1 MEMRNLVGTEVVVM
15 MRPTSVILADFDYSA
30 PKSLEEALRE
40 KKERKD
46 AHIIAGGTD
55 LIPKMRG
62 QVVKPV
68 YLIDISGI
76 KELEYIEERD
86 GQVRIGAGT
95 KISRIIESKI
105 KIDVLQE
112 ACKKLGNP
120 LTRNKATIGGNLCN
134 ASPAADTATPL
145 MVLGAELVLKSLDGE
160 RTVPVEK
167 FFVGPGKTVL
177 RDDEILTE
185 IRIPLP
191 GKGAKEKF
199 VKVGL
204 RKADAIS
211 VVNCAVLLKVQNR
224 VIKDAKIAL
233 GSVAPT
239 PILAKEAQKTLIG
252 NRLSEELIE
261 KCAQIAAKE
270 SKPISDVRGSARYRE
285 LLVEGCV
292 KKALRELM

>member
-1 MEMRNLVGTEVVVM
+1 

-40 KKERKD
+40 KKERKG
-46 AHIIAGGTD
+46 AYVLAGGTD
-55 LIPKMRG
+55 LVPKMRG
-62 QVVKPV
+62 QVVKPL

-76 KELEYIEERD
+76 KELDYIKEQD
-86 GQVRIGAGT
+86 GQVRIGAAT
-95 KISRIIESKI
+95 KISRIIDSKI
-105 KIDVLQE
+105 KLGVLQE

-145 MVLGAELVLKSLDGE
+145 MVLGAQLVLKSIDGE
-160 RTVPVEK
+160 RVVPVEN
-167 FFVGPGKTVL
+167 FFAGPGKTVL
-177 RDDEILTE
+177 KEDEILTE
-185 IRIPLP
+185 IRIPP
-191 GKGAKEKF
+191 PEDGAKAKF

-211 VVNCAVLLKVQNR
+211 VVNCAVLLKVQEGI
-224 VIKDAKIAL
+224 VKDAKIAL

-239 PILAKEAQKTLIG
+239 PILAKEAQSVLVG
-252 NRLSEELIE
+252 NKLGEELVE

-270 SKPISDVRGSARYRE
+270 AKPIDDVRGSAKYRA

-292 KKALRELM
+292 KKALRELMEA